1 MRYTI
6 KLNIIIFVCQNVPIA
21 SLKRERERERE
32 KDKFINDAG
41 MGAAC

>member
-21 SLKRERERERE
+21 SLKRERE
-32 KDKFINDAG
+32 KDEFINDAG

>member
-21 SLKRERERERE
+21 SLKRERERE